1 MKLTWKR
8 QVFPFLINGVFIT
21 FLQDQNV
28 HTHVLHYGIEKFD
41 SLKGKKW
48 NEMSISLDIYKR
60 KVMYR
65 IDLDAGM

>member
-21 FLQDQNV
+21 FQVDQNV
-28 HTHVLHYGIEKFD
+28 HTLVLHYEIEKFD
-41 SLKGKKW
+41 SLKEK
-48 NEMSISLDIYKR
+48 NEIRCHFIS

-65 IDLDAGM
+65 IDVDAGM